1 MAALIRLGARKAS
14 DVVILTLRTL
24 HPSRS
29 AMLSVFAVGSVMSSL
44 SHRRPRAIDATRSAR
59 FSERIG
65 RMPDDIPF

>member
-1 MAALIRLGARKAS
+1 MAALIGLGARKAS
-14 DVVILTLRTL
+14 EVVILTLRTL
-24 HPSRS
+24 HPSQS
-29 AMLSVFAVGSVMSSL
+29 AMLSVLAVGSVMSSS